1 MRDCDTWNRTPS
13 PKTSTALLLSPI
25 YLDAWMDC
33 SSQTVLLSL
42 SPLFTALYRH
52 TNQSNM
58 WTIREFAVSF
68 VALALMGVAEG
79 QEWNI
84 VEAVTS
90 DIPSTNAVEL
100 TCIFNNDW
108 SEATHPIDYPGT
120 DAHWSPMVL
129 AAHSDQYEM
138 WASGTLASNGIVS
151 VAEVCRNH
159 ILLSRSQQNN
169 D

>member
-1 MRDCDTWNRTPS
+1 MEQDAIAKNFNRFVARAHYLS
-13 PKTSTALLLSPI
+13 CCLLSGWTVVPR
-25 YLDAWMDC
+25 LFC
-33 SSQTVLLSL
+33 S
-42 SPLFTALYRH
+42 LFTALYRH

-79 QEWNI
+79 QEWNV
-84 VEAVTS
+84 VEAVIS

-100 TCIFNNDW
+100 TCIFDNDW

-129 AAHSDQYEM
+129 AAHSDQYLM
-138 WASGTLASNGIVS
+138 WANGTLASNGIVS

-159 ILLSRSQQNN
+159 ILLSRSQQTNA
-169 D
+169 